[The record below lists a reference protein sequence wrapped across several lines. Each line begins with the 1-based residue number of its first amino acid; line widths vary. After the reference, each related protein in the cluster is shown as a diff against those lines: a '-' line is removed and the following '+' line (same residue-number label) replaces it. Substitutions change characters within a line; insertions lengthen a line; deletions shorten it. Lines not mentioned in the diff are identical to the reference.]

1 MLEHDRIDVSEEI
14 DINETSGLGECT
26 NFDYWYL
33 LQINL
38 RFQSEIFHDC
48 HDLMQEAMSFIDV
61 AIVSVKR
68 IFYATVKMKP

>member
-14 DINETSGLGECT
+14 DVTETNGLGECT
-26 NFDYWYL
+26 TFDYWYF

-38 RFQSEIFHDC
+38 RFQSEVFHDC
-48 HDLMQEAMSFIDV
+48 HDLMQEAMSFDV

-68 IFYATVKMKP
+68 IFDAMVKMKP